1 MSESKCIIGIDFG
14 AQLAGTT
21 CCSVKHIGTNTVT
34 ILTSTKGKSAD
45 AFIYDCVKQFT
56 PVLIGIDAPLSLPL
70 FYKNPQRYSDNN
82 YRFCDRE
89 LSAMSPMFLGGLTSR
104 AMKIRYEL
112 ERQNIQCIEV
122 YPKAFVKKQSLDS
135 LGYKAAKENIQN
147 CVEALMKIVDVTVNE
162 SLSTWHEFD
171 SLVALAIT
179 ERYYT
184 NNADSVGDEEGYIYF

>member
-21 CCSVKHIGTNTVT
+21 CCAVKHIGTNTVT

-45 AFIYDCVKQFT
+45 AFIYDCVEKFK
-56 PVLIGIDAPLSLPL
+56 PILIGIDAPLSLPL
-70 FYKNPQRYSDNN
+70 FYTNPQRYSDNN
-82 YRFCDRE
+82 YRYCDRE

-112 ERQNIQCIEV
+112 EQRKIQCIEV
-122 YPKAFVKKQSLDS
+122 YPKAFVKKHFLDT
-135 LGYKAAKENIQN
+135 LGYKESKVHISN
-147 CVEALMKIVDVTVNE
+147 CIESVKKIVDVSIKEPLT
-162 SLSTWHEFD
+162 TWHEFD

-179 ERYYT
+179 ERYYA
-184 NNADSVGDEEGYIYF
+184 NNADSVGNEEGYIYF